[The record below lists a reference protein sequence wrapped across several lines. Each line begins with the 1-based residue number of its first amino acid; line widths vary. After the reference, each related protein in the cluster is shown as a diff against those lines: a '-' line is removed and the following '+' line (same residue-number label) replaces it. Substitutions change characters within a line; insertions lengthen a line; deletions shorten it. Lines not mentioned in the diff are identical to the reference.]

1 MVEKEKKNIYTYICV
16 CICLWT
22 SYKWNNIAC
31 ICSTLYLAPLTENN
45 IFKIHLLQSS
55 TSLCKSTTTCLFIL
69 LWCIWAVSNFW
80 LL

>member
-1 MVEKEKKNIYTYICV
+1 MEYGLKRKYIYIYTYIRV
-16 CICLWT
+16 CTCLWT

-45 IFKIHLLQSS
+45 IFKIHLCCSFLLQSS

-69 LWCIWAVSNFW
+69 L
-80 LL
+80 